1 VAAWTLLIG
10 RGRKARSGDAGLSC
24 WNLERNLERTL
35 LLVLLEVLSQANQLG
50 GGILHMLRSKVG
62 GEHESLHTLS
72 FAA

>member
-1 VAAWTLLIG
+1 MAAWTLLIG
-10 RGRKARSGDAGLSC
+10 RGREARSGDAGFSC
-24 WNLERNLERTL
+24 WNLERTL
-35 LLVLLEVLSQANQLG
+35 LLVLLEVLSPANQLE